1 MDMET
6 PTNSTD
12 VSQENEKKRS
22 PLLIIILILLLLLM
36 GCCILG
42 VIFCRG
48 SSRLPDL
55 IDRFTDYDFDP
66 DSDLD
71 FDDFWGLVNEFGDL
85 EKTKTP
91 VYLDPGEEPET
102 GPSIC
107 DGLSGNFEMQVLVG
121 PAEVVGLEPF
131 GIGSIPFAVEL
142 DGGTYLVHGE
152 GAIDFEDVLEEE
164 WGTYTVFFDMD
175 GVIDGVCTQ
184 NDGGGVL
191 DITIEVTGDQVF
203 IVDSPGLHEEYP
215 WSGTHE
221 FDFTFPVEDGAIES
235 GEGWALVLHLD

>member
-1 MDMET
+1 MET
-6 PTNSTD
+6 PTNTTD

-85 EKTKTP
+85 EKPKTP
-91 VYLDPGEEPET
+91 VYLDPEEEPET

-121 PAEVVGLEPF
+121 PSEAVGLEPF
-131 GIGSIPFAVEL
+131 GIGSIPFSVEFDQGEYIVQG
-142 DGGTYLVHGE
+142 DGT
-152 GAIDFEDVLEEE
+152 IDYEDVLEFVG
-164 WGTYTVFFDMD
+164 GTFTVFFDMV
-175 GVIDGVCTQ
+175 GEIDGVCTQ
-184 NDGGGVL
+184 ADNGGVM
-191 DITIEVTGDQVF
+191 DITFKMTGEQVF
-203 IVDSPGLHEEYP
+203 IVDSPGLQEEYP

-221 FDFTFPVEDGAIES
+221 FDFSFPVEDGATES
-235 GEGWALVLHLD
+235 GEEWALILHLD